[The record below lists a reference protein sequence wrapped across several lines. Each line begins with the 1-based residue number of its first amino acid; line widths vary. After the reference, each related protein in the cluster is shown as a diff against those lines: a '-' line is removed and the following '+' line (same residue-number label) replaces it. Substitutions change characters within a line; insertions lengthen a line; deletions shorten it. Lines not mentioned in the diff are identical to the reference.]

1 MTTLDR
7 IKAVASPN
15 EIYMI
20 DVEFRTVIDRYNSQS
35 MENYIPI
42 LQMFDEHA
50 RGIMQKIQS
59 ETHRKFGASGM
70 VLVSQILPALSLKT
84 NHKILD

>member
-1 MTTLDR
+1 MTVLDK

-20 DVEFRTVIDRYNSQS
+20 DVEFRTVIDKYNAQS

-42 LQMFDEHA
+42 NQMFDDHTK
-50 RGIMQKIQS
+50 GIMQKIQS

-70 VLVSQILPALSLKT
+70 VLVSQILPALSLTT